1 MLFDYSNGQIL
12 TINPSKNLIKYTHS
26 VNNNTSCHL
35 IHDLKKKYI
44 YCIGV
49 LTSGYVGSCEKP
61 ENPENYTHP
70 HVCILFRL
78 IQQQVYF
85 LFVHDWVIFRVVI
98 PDSRQTFKP
107 GETFIHAIRLSP
119 GLFLIV
125 WNLWNKWDLNYLMN
139 FIKWIKIY
147 R

>member
-1 MLFDYSNGQIL
+1 MLIFKSVFNCLNSFFFLNTRFKRTGACGAQAPCTSKICMLFDYSNGQIL

-35 IHDLKKKYI
+35 IHDLKKKSI

-78 IQQQVYF
+78 IQQ
-85 LFVHDWVIFRVVI
+85 
-98 PDSRQTFKP
+98 
-107 GETFIHAIRLSP
+107 
-119 GLFLIV
+119 
-125 WNLWNKWDLNYLMN
+125 
-139 FIKWIKIY
+139 
-147 R
+147 